1 MTAATIFQ
9 FCIDYGI
16 SFVSIFFL
24 VLLGFFAIFLN
35 VIYPRLSLKY
45 KQKESENDKENH

>member
-1 MTAATIFQ
+1 MMAATVFQ

-24 VLLGFFAIFLN
+24 VLLGAFAFFLN
-35 VIYPRLSLKY
+35 VIYPKLSLKY
-45 KQKESENDKENH
+45 KQKEAEDKTEKH